1 MKSREIAWL
10 AFTEKGRALAQR
22 LCASLGG
29 EVSYTGDGVSL
40 RDWTGKAFAESRAL
54 VFIGAAGIAVRASA
68 PYLTGKAADPAVV
81 AVDECA
87 RFAGTSAAQ
96 TRWRG
101 RSPFSA
107 VPRRSSPPPP
117 TETASLPSTN
127 GPVCRA

>member
-54 VFIGAAGIAVRASA
+54 VFVGAAGIAVRAVA
-68 PYLTGKAADPAVV
+68 PHLASKRSDPAVIGM
-81 AVDECA
+81 DEA
-87 RFAGTSAAQ
+87 GRFVIPLLSGHIGGAI
-96 TRWRG
+96 TRDDHLLQ
-101 RSPFSA
+101 P
-107 VPRRSSPPPP
+107 PRKG
-117 TETASLPSTN
+117 A
-127 GPVCRA
+127 